1 MILPR
6 NLKPWVP
13 VIFIS
18 LLLIVLTIIWYA
30 TFPPTVWGDTPNYFQ
45 MYAEFVATQPLNAFL
60 NVNTGP
66 GGVIVALSFLPTY
79 LLIGIHVVLE
89 RFGKQMKWQF
99 SIVNKYYLFYLIVLA
114 LFTISIQNA
123 SQHYNWYWNPE
134 LNAPGYVDTWT
145 HILSPWL
152 LGSLIV
158 PFALER
164 YLGWDRKLMWV
175 FMFAVLASVALLW
188 EIAETS
194 DVYLNPTPSYFN
206 YPMDSIKD
214 IIMGAGIGTIL
225 STWFYEHIVMNLDK
239 KT

>member
-1 MILPR
+1 MY
-6 NLKPWVP
+6 VA
-13 VIFIS
+13 F
-18 LLLIVLTIIWYA
+18 LTSQG
-30 TFPPTVWGDTPNYFQ
+30 V
-45 MYAEFVATQPLNAFL
+45 NAFL

-79 LLIGIHVVLE
+79 VLIGVHVVTE
-89 RFGKQMKWQF
+89 RFGKEMKWPI
-99 SIVNKYYLFYLIVLA
+99 SIVNKYYLVYLVVLA

-134 LNAPGYVDTWT
+134 LNVPGYVDTWT

-152 LGSLIV
+152 LGALIV

-164 YLGWDRKLMWV
+164 YLGWDRRLMWL
-175 FMFAVLASVALLW
+175 FMFTVLASIALLW

-194 DVYLNPTPSYFN
+194 DVYLNPTPTYFN
-206 YPMDSIKD
+206 YPLDSIKD

-225 STWFYEHIVMNLDK
+225 STWFYENIVVHLSEK
-239 KT
+239 H